1 MLGSMVLRADVSQT
15 WEDTEGGAW
24 IEGALGFSV
33 DDFEVRRWPASEAV
47 EVPSNQANGA
57 KDESGVMVPGLLID
71 PKPGDSGDCNQNGV
85 PDGFDIAAGKSVDA
99 NKDGVP
105 DECQGIDGGGNG
117 GNGGGASGGPPG
129 CPPGGDAEQVFAE
142 LADGPVPAEAM
153 GILRVTTPA
162 EIRGG
167 LLMAEA
173 PVELGGENAGT
184 LSLRLECARGTVVLN
199 AVNTSKSGSV
209 RARAWAYSDADGT
222 KPVATAEVTL
232 PAGEGQTAPLTLCR
246 PLEEDIT
253 QVVLDYDGGALE
265 ALRSIG
271 HSSQA
276 IHQVRRYEFEDR
288 AVGTVVMGQYPGVT
302 FPDRPLISWNDA
314 SVGEGKLETQMLKKA
329 VSEQDPGPMVLRFDP
344 PQGEVRVRVGYPLSE
359 DDGGPL
365 RVTMQAFGGPK
376 GGTAPI
382 ASAEAILS
390 APRAMDR
397 ILSVVRCG
405 ADIHEVRV
413 QFEDRSLGGN
423 EAIDDLEFGPVP
435 VPVLELD
442 TVPPVVRMVS
452 PASGTVVSQM
462 DPSNSTGGTTL
473 VAEIEEQGALE
484 RVVVVVRDAT
494 GAEFRRL
501 DDSQLRITGDA
512 QRFRLEAILAL
523 AYGRNT
529 VEVEAVDTSGNV
541 GSNLAESWV
550 LTYQGPAPL
559 RLDSS
564 SPEIGYP
571 EDRIADAH
579 PARPQDE
586 PEVRLPRTV
595 FTLRGAHLNRMVRVH
610 AVRDDQAQLPPRAGT
625 LLAAEVV
632 SRDEEGTEIQVR
644 LPASLW
650 EGLDVSTDLRLR
662 WVVEDAW
669 ARPDGI
675 PWTLGDRFTV
685 RQRPWSMT
693 YGFGFGNEEGPNTL
707 TDFDGVFGLNA
718 YLSWTGHC
726 WRDPIYLGFFAW
738 GYGVTL
744 NRTPGGSCFGMV
756 AASQA
761 IYLNDFDPV
770 WLNTG
775 FPTVAHLPAGRF
787 THGITRDNI
796 PDCGPRSAGSLWSW
810 IQVYH
815 GIQQSEQHLFQQLD
829 QIVQRG
835 GMWRGNIAARL
846 AQLGTRPYA
855 SMLCIKPNGGT
866 TGHCVLPY
874 RLEALD
880 SRVTRIWVY
889 DPNYP
894 YFHSLPETHPF
905 NVRSVN
911 SYVDVDPVANSY
923 VFDLNSNFDT
933 NNVEAVRNHFH
944 AGPSWS
950 GQGLTVTTLPI
961 GNRTMPGLG
970 YGIEYLVSSVTGDAR
985 PEYSNAAG
993 QRWGWDA
1000 KGKLTEAMDDVHPF
1014 TPFTFAGDE
1023 TDQVSLLTRGSNTWN
1038 RVAIHALGTNY
1049 QFVTG
1054 GGGVVFGIR
1063 NQGATPGGVDHAEQE
1078 VVGGA
1083 PRAVRFQSE
1092 LPTTQLEPFILLPE
1106 SQGNRTNHVAWRWQG
1121 LRLPADAPVVFEAD
1135 AATGAIGA
1143 RNEGKAPLTVRLV
1156 RELGGDDGSGT
1167 VDYGTIAVPA
1177 GGVVRLTPSGPAEAP
1192 HLREDVDFD
1201 GDGVVERR
1209 MDRLPSKT
1217 LGVPRLVPGRV
1228 DWAKKRV
1235 KLRVEGAPREDVTV
1249 ERSQDLLHW
1258 EESATEPSENDVSEL
1273 ESVMESGA
1281 VFFRLRRIR

>member
-1 MLGSMVLRADVSQT
+1 MSDLLSLVCVALLLGSTVLRADVSRT
-15 WEDTEGGAW
+15 REVVESGAW
-24 IEGALGFSV
+24 IEGAAGVSAGDFFSGH
-33 DDFEVRRWPASEAV
+33 WPASEIT
-47 EVPSNQANGA
+47 EVSSNPGSSA
-57 KDESGVMVPGLLID
+57 KDESGVMVPGLLIN
-71 PKPGDSGDCNQNGV
+71 PKPGDSADCNQNGV
-85 PDGFDIAAGKSVDA
+85 PDAFDIAAGKSVDA

-105 DECQGIDGGGNG
+105 DECQGMNEGGKG
-117 GNGGGASGGPPG
+117 GNGGGVSGGQSG
-129 CPPGGDAEQVFAE
+129 CPPGGDEELGFAE
-142 LADGPVPAEAM
+142 LADGPFSAEAM

-167 LLMAEA
+167 LLVAAA
-173 PVELGGENAGT
+173 PIELGGVSAGT
-184 LSLRLECARGTVVLN
+184 LSVRLDCPRGTVVLH

-209 RARAWAYSDADGT
+209 RARAWAYSDAEGT

-232 PAGEGQTAPLTLCR
+232 AAGQGQTASLTLCR
-246 PLEEDIT
+246 PLEQDIT
-253 QVVLDYDGGALE
+253 QVVLDYDGEAME
-265 ALRSIG
+265 ALRLIG

-276 IHQVRRYEFEDR
+276 NHQVRRYEFEDR

-314 SVGEGKLETQMLKKA
+314 SGGEGKPETQMLKKA

-344 PQGEVRVRVGYPLSE
+344 PQGEVRVRVGYPISE
-359 DDGGPL
+359 DDGRPL
-365 RVTMQAFGGPK
+365 RVTMQAFGGAK
-376 GGTAPI
+376 GGSAPI

-390 APRAMDR
+390 GPRVMDR

-413 QFEDRSLGGN
+413 QFQDRSLGGM

-435 VPVLELD
+435 VAVSEPD

-452 PASGTVVSQM
+452 PASGTVISQM

-484 RVVVVVRDAT
+484 RVVVVVRDGT
-494 GAEFRRL
+494 GAELRRL
-501 DDSQLRITGDA
+501 DDSQLRISGVA
-512 QRFRLEAILAL
+512 PRFRLEAILPL

-529 VEVEAVDTSGNV
+529 VEIEAVDTAGNV
-541 GSNLAESWV
+541 GSSVAESWV

-559 RLDSS
+559 RLDTS
-564 SPEIGYP
+564 SPDIGYP

-579 PARPQDE
+579 PTRPQDE
-586 PEVRLPRTV
+586 PEIRLPRTI
-595 FTLRGAHLNRMVRVH
+595 FTLRGAHLNRLVRVH
-610 AVRDDQAQLPPRAGT
+610 AVRDDQAQVLPRAGT
-625 LLAAEVV
+625 LIAAEVV

-644 LPASLW
+644 LPASVW

-669 ARPDGI
+669 SRPDGI

-685 RQRPWSMT
+685 RQRPWPMT

-726 WRDPIYLGFFAW
+726 WRDPIYIGFFAW

-744 NRTPGGSCFGMV
+744 NRAPGGSCFGLV

-761 IYLNDFDPV
+761 IYMNDFDPA
-770 WLNTG
+770 WLNAG
-775 FPTVAHLPAGRF
+775 FPTVAHRPAGRF

-835 GMWRGNIAARL
+835 GIWRGNIAARL
-846 AQLGTRPYA
+846 AHLRTRPYA
-855 SMLCIKPNGGT
+855 SMLCMKPNGGT

-905 NVRSVN
+905 NVRSLH

-944 AGPSWS
+944 AGPPWS

-970 YGIEYLVSSVTGDAR
+970 YGIEYLISSVTGDAR
-985 PEYSNAAG
+985 PEYSNALG

-1000 KGKLTEAMDDVHPF
+1000 SGKLAETMDDVHPF

-1023 TDQVSLLTRGSNTWN
+1023 TDQVSL
-1038 RVAIHALGTNY
+1038 
-1049 QFVTG
+1049 
-1054 GGGVVFGIR
+1054 
-1063 NQGATPGGVDHAEQE
+1063 
-1078 VVGGA
+1078 
-1083 PRAVRFQSE
+1083 
-1092 LPTTQLEPFILLPE
+1092 
-1106 SQGNRTNHVAWRWQG
+1106 
-1121 LRLPADAPVVFEAD
+1121 
-1135 AATGAIGA
+1135 
-1143 RNEGKAPLTVRLV
+1143 
-1156 RELGGDDGSGT
+1156 
-1167 VDYGTIAVPA
+1167 
-1177 GGVVRLTPSGPAEAP
+1177 
-1192 HLREDVDFD
+1192 
-1201 GDGVVERR
+1201 
-1209 MDRLPSKT
+1209 
-1217 LGVPRLVPGRV
+1217 
-1228 DWAKKRV
+1228 
-1235 KLRVEGAPREDVTV
+1235 
-1249 ERSQDLLHW
+1249 
-1258 EESATEPSENDVSEL
+1258 
-1273 ESVMESGA
+1273 
-1281 VFFRLRRIR
+1281 